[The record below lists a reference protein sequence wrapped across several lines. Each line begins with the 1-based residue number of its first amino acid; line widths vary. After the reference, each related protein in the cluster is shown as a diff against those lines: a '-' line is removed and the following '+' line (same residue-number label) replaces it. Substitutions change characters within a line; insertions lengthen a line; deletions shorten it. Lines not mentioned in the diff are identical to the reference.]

1 MLHLVVEEVTAKLEI
16 RSKQRRQ
23 RYLQRLQESLA
34 RPPRE
39 QLGCSNLAHAL
50 AAQPHDQR
58 LIMKQ
63 GGSPHIAIISSY
75 NDLLSAHQPL
85 QDYPQQLKQAL
96 AKVGATGARRAS
108 IMACS
113 NSLSRALRFS
123 GRFIQMVL
131 TGPLFSMMTLL
142 MTLTPARYSGS
153 MPAALISLVHH
164 AVSLF
169 T

>member
-39 QLGCSNLAHAL
+39 HLGCSNLAHAL

-96 AKVGATGARRAS
+96 AKVD
-108 IMACS
+108 
-113 NSLSRALRFS
+113 
-123 GRFIQMVL
+123 QMVTQQAFML
-131 TGPLFSMMTLL
+131 AANDIFWASSMLFLLLIPLVWLAKGP
-142 MTLTPARYSGS
+142 SGQGGGS
-153 MPAALISLVHH
+153 EAASAAH
-164 AVSLF
+164 
-169 T
+169 